1 MTFALNLLF
10 AEEGKTPILFYLYPS
25 RPSYLSSYSASAEK
39 AARLM
44 LGPGHSM
51 VVSVSGL
58 TVVHAAHGPLLVT
71 ILADPGEAMIGQILE
86 FAK

>member
-10 AEEGKTPILFYLYPS
+10 AEEGKTPILFFHPY

>member
-1 MTFALNLLF
+1 M
-10 AEEGKTPILFYLYPS
+10 
-25 RPSYLSSYSASAEK
+25 
-39 AARLM
+39 M

-58 TVVHAAHGPLLVT
+58 TVVHAAHENLVVT
-71 ILADPGEAMIGQILE
+71 ILADPKEALIAQILD